1 MVMSP
6 PRADAPPSE
15 STAETSESHPR
26 KDLASVFKKDSNS
39 FNETTLTE
47 QEAHYQCKGEKCL

>member
-1 MVMSP
+1 MLMSP
-6 PRADAPPSE
+6 RANAPASE

-26 KDLASVFKKDSNS
+26 KDLARVFKRDSNS

-47 QEAHYQCKGEKCL
+47 QGAHYQSKGEKCL